1 MTKLDLIAA
10 IGAASDEDLEHSER
24 LASGK
29 HRVKIRILM
38 AAAIIA
44 LLSFTAF
51 AAPAIWNALF
61 GVTAE
66 QYRISGI
73 FVEKGQPIDVRE
85 SSLNISLDVQ
95 MSKDAPSRLLTCYV
109 PMLPAEQM
117 EPIPLTVMK
126 GAVINFRT
134 DSLLQW
140 QNEDGEYVL
149 FRQVAWPD
157 YAKGQTFDTVST
169 GFDAGYSITQT
180 ELGGYTVQRLMVE
193 PSEKDE
199 NGVHAEHP
207 GLQKLYWSDGLY
219 IFSMEVN
226 YSMPD
231 ARLAEILESIRPVS
245 DPADYLVIEE
255 IPVPETKPK
264 PIIKLSQILF
274 PGSLP
279 EGYKLSWGRRYK
291 TGECDFL
298 WRKDGETMPTV
309 LNLTVNGKND
319 QFKADWERQ
328 ARPYE
333 QTEREVNGTTI
344 HCCEDNWTSQ
354 LLWRFDGTP
363 YSLISTG
370 PQRLTVEELLELV
383 EGMTLL
389 DEIDPVLT
397 QDDLHE

>member
-126 GAVINFRT
+126 GAVIIFRT

-207 GLQKLYWSDGLY
+207 GLQKLYWSDGFYL
-219 IFSMEVN
+219 FSMEVN
-226 YSMPD
+226 YSMED
-231 ARLAEILESIRPVS
+231 ARLAEILESIQPVS
-245 DPADYLVIEE
+245 DVTKYVVIEE
-255 IPVPETKPK
+255 QAAS
-264 PIIKLSQILF
+264 SQEPQPSLILNRILF
-274 PGSLP
+274 P
-279 EGYKLSWGRRYK
+279 
-291 TGECDFL
+291 
-298 WRKDGETMPTV
+298 ETIPQ
-309 LNLTVNGKND
+309 G
-319 QFKADWERQ
+319 
-328 ARPYE
+328 YE
-333 QTEREVNGTTI
+333 QSCGSRSKSV
-344 HCCEDNWTSQ
+344 
-354 LLWRFDGTP
+354 
-363 YSLISTG
+363 
-370 PQRLTVEELLELV
+370 V
-383 EGMTLL
+383 
-389 DEIDPVLT
+389 
-397 QDDLHE
+397 

>member
-10 IGAASDEDLEHSER
+10 IGAARDEDLEHSER
-24 LASGK
+24 LVSRK

-66 QYRISGI
+66 EFRVSRI

-95 MSKDAPSRLLTCYV
+95 MSEDAPSRLATCYV

-126 GAVINFRT
+126 GAVVNFRT

-140 QNEDGEYVL
+140 KNEDGEYVL

-169 GFDAGYSITQT
+169 GFDADYSITQT
-180 ELGGYTVQRLMVE
+180 ELGGYIVQRLVVE

-207 GLQKLYWSDGLY
+207 GLQKLYWSDGFYL
-219 IFSMEVN
+219 FSMEVN
-226 YSMPD
+226 YSMED
-231 ARLAEILESIRPVS
+231 ARLEEILKSIQPVS
-245 DPADYLVIEE
+245 DATKYVVTEE
-255 IPVPETKPK
+255 QATSSPEPRSSL
-264 PIIKLSQILF
+264 ILDRILF
-274 PGSLP
+274 PETIPQGYVQSCGSRD
-279 EGYKLSWGRRYK
+279 GN
-291 TGECDFL
+291 GEYLFL
-298 WRKDGETMPTV
+298 WLKEGPHQPTV
-309 LNLTVNGKND
+309 LELSISMEGRNSWIKKDWETLNRSYEKAERDVNGSPVICYES
-319 QFKADWERQ
+319 DW
-328 ARPYE
+328 A
-333 QTEREVNGTTI
+333 
-344 HCCEDNWTSQ
+344 SQ
-354 LLWRFDGTP
+354 LLWQFDGADYTLC
-363 YSLISTG
+363 SVG
-370 PQRLTVEELLELV
+370 PERFPVEELVTIMTGLIPV
-383 EGMTLL
+383 E
-389 DEIDPVLT
+389 DIDAVLMN
-397 QDDLHE
+397 